1 MSLDTS
7 FAVFMW
13 KYWLCCC
20 ANYQVGFITT
30 RSHLASLL
38 FEVLTTKCT
47 AVKWF
52 ILSIMNN
59 YHYLVEGS
67 GGMGKWDFWRQRQ
80 RILSVLFLNR
90 LYPIQCSLLDGCIG
104 LPASC
109 HLTTRLSAA
118 HSQPYNS
125 GESIWCFYLL
135 VPPFSPTGYKS
146 MPEERLPIYCG
157 DIIRT
162 K

>member
-1 MSLDTS
+1 MGFLETKTKDSL
-7 FAVFMW
+7 
-13 KYWLCCC
+13 
-20 ANYQVGFITT
+20 N
-30 RSHLASLL
+30 
-38 FEVLTTKCT
+38 
-47 AVKWF
+47 
-52 ILSIMNN
+52 
-59 YHYLVEGS
+59 
-67 GGMGKWDFWRQRQ
+67 
-80 RILSVLFLNR
+80 VLFFNR

-125 GESIWCFYLL
+125 GESISCFYLL

-146 MPEERLPIYCG
+146 MPQERLQIYCG

-162 K
+162 KEIFFAYSFQCSSDKVFTPLFCNIVYFLLYF